1 MPSSRGLPSLATVAE
16 RFLLMC
22 GKNRDC
28 RKLDFSDLGVDVP
41 SLLSF
46 CLSLLSLLPRLGMR
60 KKFLIFCET
69 WLLEPLTCLFD
80 RATPLKV
87 RFSDGML
94 EEVDEELKSCVI
106 AGNQNPVGLQG
117 IRRWPQGAIQY
128 KAESRARVFQL
139 DGGGVVSQTLM
150 AG

>member
-1 MPSSRGLPSLATVAE
+1 MKYGFACAVGDMPSSRGLPSLATVAE

-69 WLLEPLTCLFD
+69 WLFEPLTCLFD
-80 RATPLKV
+80 RGTPEKV
-87 RFSDGML
+87 RFSADRVEGF
-94 EEVDEELKSCVI
+94 DEELKSCVI
-106 AGNQNPVGLQG
+106 VEDWNSGGL
-117 IRRWPQGAIQY
+117 RRVLGWPQDAM
-128 KAESRARVFQL
+128 R
-139 DGGGVVSQTLM
+139 
-150 AG
+150 